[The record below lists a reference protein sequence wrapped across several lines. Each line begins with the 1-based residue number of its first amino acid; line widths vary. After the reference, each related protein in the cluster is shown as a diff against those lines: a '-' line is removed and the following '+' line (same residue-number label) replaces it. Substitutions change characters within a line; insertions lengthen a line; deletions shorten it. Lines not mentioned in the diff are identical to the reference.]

1 MKTTID
7 LPEEV
12 VHQIKL
18 RAVIER
24 RTVKQ
29 LVEELLRKGL
39 NLANPASGE
48 TARSDRVLIGGDE
61 LPLFTC
67 RPSKGGRRKRSAAE
81 IVAMEQEAL
90 AEEELNHAGVPR

>member
-48 TARSDRVLIGGDE
+48 TARSDRVLLGGDFKAFVVAGLE
-61 LPLFTC
+61 LKL
-67 RPSKGGRRKRSAAE
+67 
-81 IVAMEQEAL
+81 VA
-90 AEEELNHAGVPR
+90 